1 MSVDML
7 AGEAASLRKGCC
19 KSSKAVALFGGSFC
33 KHESRND
40 ESF

>member
-7 AGEAASLRKGCC
+7 AGEVASLRKGCC
-19 KSSKAVALFGGSFC
+19 KSSNAVALFSGSFC